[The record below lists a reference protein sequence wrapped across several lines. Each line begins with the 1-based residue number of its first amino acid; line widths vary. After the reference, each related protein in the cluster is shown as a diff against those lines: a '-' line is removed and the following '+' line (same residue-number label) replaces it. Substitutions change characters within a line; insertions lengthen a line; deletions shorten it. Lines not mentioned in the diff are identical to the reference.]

1 MTCKKHFGT
10 GYSSLAYLNSFNID
24 ILKIDGSFIRNI
36 LKDETSTIITSYI
49 VKMAQDLKIK
59 LVAEHIETWEQLN
72 FLRDLK
78 CYTGQGYIF
87 SKPLPIEDFEKILAK
102 RRCIPQVANDS
113 MVIEERRKF
122 FRVRFVVE
130 LH

>member
-1 MTCKKHFGT
+1 MVHNLISRVVHF
-10 GYSSLAYLNSFNID
+10 
-24 ILKIDGSFIRNI
+24 
-36 LKDETSTIITSYI
+36 
-49 VKMAQDLKIK
+49 
-59 LVAEHIETWEQLN
+59 LVDKSTWEQLN

>member
-1 MTCKKHFGT
+1 MSTINEYELDPYFLIMEITESILMDKIDSVISDIQKLQSFNIQIALDDFGT

-59 LVAEHIETWEQLN
+59 LVA
-72 FLRDLK
+72 
-78 CYTGQGYIF
+78 
-87 SKPLPIEDFEKILAK
+87 
-102 RRCIPQVANDS
+102 
-113 MVIEERRKF
+113 
-122 FRVRFVVE
+122 
-130 LH
+130 